1 MDEQLF
7 RAVSTAVLK
16 TAQEIDGHRMASKER
31 LSELD
36 IDVIVSEAIKVAGKR
51 IEDCPGPLGG
61 FWEAV
66 GYAGDVVFEDKTPD
80 QINAEHVIE
89 VMWGM
94 PNWLCIRHCWDC
106 MREDGELG
114 NRNSTYLFRQDRQR
128 MYIRMDGLYAVAYK
142 HNGARGWSDKS
153 EQHAKFNALRDLMK
167 RAGT

>member
-66 GYAGDVVFEDKTPD
+66 DYMGDVVFD
-80 QINAEHVIE
+80 QQPNFPVRAKHVIE
-89 VMWGM
+89 AMWGM
-94 PNWLCIRHCWDC
+94 PNWLCVIEQGCW
-106 MREDGELG
+106 
-114 NRNSTYLFRQDRQR
+114 
-128 MYIRMDGLYAVAYK
+128 
-142 HNGARGWSDKS
+142 H
-153 EQHAKFNALRDLMK
+153 
-167 RAGT
+167 